1 MVKTTVKTKKPSKDG
16 LVEQIKFAGTLSRDD
31 ESVTRESLNPLLC
44 VPVQLSKCK
53 TEYKTL
59 YSRLSVENRAKF
71 LRDCVETGEDLLRLR
86 EERGWGVYVR
96 AGSDGDRQLKL
107 AKEHALAEYGLR
119 ERTWKEGK
127 QKKEA
132 VSARE
137 KFFTRITAPGY
148 VMTNLDKV
156 LLRKYGAEEGRTGEG
171 EGAGGSTGEST
182 SESTSKSTSEKN
194 PVAGGESVSSN
205 PTSSVQLSSQPSSPQ
220 PSSQPVT
227 APPRGFAPRGSASI
241 KDPRQGDSPRQEIFA
256 GGEEPEIL
264 DTKID
269 PSFYMNDNAQRVER
283 ASLDERLMHEE
294 SPVLARKRQITRDS
308 VLDELQAHKERRNRW
323 MSEIEQV
330 AVVERP
336 WAALAKLDGNTLA
349 QLRMESEIAGV
360 LKEIKGNTVIAV
372 AIGTSGAI
380 DQAAILAG
388 DDRRLSADAR
398 MALAGVGISRKM
410 NGIRELAGAGT
421 TVDSTPGP
429 SPEARAEDSS
439 NGSIQSSIQSGSI
452 QSGSNLDALLES
464 ELARGSGESFD
475 EKVNAGRFLLVH
487 RDGEGK
493 FGG

>member
-31 ESVTRESLNPLLC
+31 ESIIRESLNPLLC

-137 KFFTRITAPGY
+137 KFFARITVPGY

-156 LLRKYGAEEGRTGEG
+156 LLRKYGVEEGRAGEG

-182 SESTSKSTSEKN
+182 SESTSASTSEKN

-205 PTSSVQLSSQPSSPQ
+205 PASSVQLSSQPSSPQ

-227 APPRGFAPRGSASI
+227 APPRGFAPRGSAPI

-256 GGEEPEIL
+256 GGGPSEAPFEAPE
-264 DTKID
+264 TRID
-269 PSFYMNDNAQRVER
+269 PSFYMSDNAQRVER
-283 ASLDERLMHEE
+283 ASLDENLMYEE
-294 SPVLARKRQITRDS
+294 SPVLTRKRQITRDS

-323 MSEIEQV
+323 MNEIEQV
-330 AVVERP
+330 AVVDRC
-336 WAALAKLDGNTLA
+336 WTALAKLDGNTLA

-421 TVDSTPGP
+421 TVDITPGS
-429 SPEARAEDSS
+429 SPEARAEDST
-439 NGSIQSSIQSGSI
+439 NGSMQDCTP
-452 QSGSNLDALLES
+452 DALEN

-487 RDGEGK
+487 RDSEGK
-493 FGG
+493 F